1 MQTQDPTQLRILEGA
16 AQLFMRYGIRS
27 ISMDEVARHLAM
39 SKKTLYQHFENKDEL
54 IYKIVEQE
62 TQNDCQDWAQLLE
75 ACKDKSALEETLQV
89 GELMR
94 KHIAGINPVIIFEL
108 KRFHPRAWRE
118 HNTIRENQMESS
130 IYNNILRGQAE
141 GYYLPFLNPKIM
153 SRMRVGQV
161 MMAFDP
167 DIFPAHEFDFT
178 SVQELML
185 EHFVRGLLT
194 PAGTQEW
201 ERLRQQTPTT
211 QPLIAQPQ
219 A

>member
-1 MQTQDPTQLRILEGA
+1 
-16 AQLFMRYGIRS
+16 MRYGIRS

-54 IYKIVEQE
+54 IYKIVELD
-62 TQNDCQDWAQLLE
+62 TQNDCQEWATLLE
-75 ACKDKSALEETLQV
+75 ACKDKSALEETQQTGV
-89 GELMR
+89 LMR
-94 KHIAGINPVIIFEL
+94 KLIAGINPIIIFEL

-130 IYNNILRGQAE
+130 IHNNILRGQAE
-141 GYYLPFLNPKIM
+141 GYYLHFLNPKIM
-153 SRMRVGQV
+153 ARMRVGQV

-167 DIFPAHEFDFT
+167 DIFPAHEYDFT
-178 SVQELML
+178 SVQEQMF
-185 EHFVRGLLT
+185 EHYVRGLLT

-201 ERLRQQTPTT
+201 ERIRKQTPTT
-211 QPLIAQPQ
+211 QPLIAQSK